1 MTHNVR
7 YQGRRSVE
15 SSCNPPMWPQ
25 SSGFLVSGG
34 CPADQTA
41 RRLCV
46 RDWCGLG
53 SSPKSTPR
61 RFFCG
66 SPAFPFSS
74 KTNISIFQFIYTL
87 WFTTVSPHSV
97 HKKTGLHYHR
107 DEIHQLQRSWRKSNS
122 SWNVRKLLSKF
133 LNRQIIKQFKPGSHM
148 PPMHLRHARRY
159 CLGWEQ
165 KWPAEL
171 VIPVFTVGMPLKL
184 TQVQLRRHAGGKAL
198 RLFYL
203 PAAHVLISPRS
214 SPGGT
219 SGYFEDTSAA
229 YENSALHLQTSLTR
243 GIRTFSHCETFKGGG
258 SELLWHWYD
267 FFTADEVH

>member
-7 YQGRRSVE
+7 YQGWRSVE

-25 SSGFLVSGG
+25 SCTQSLLAFWSVGVAPLTKQPEDSVYEIDAAWVQVRNRRRVGFSAGA
-34 CPADQTA
+34 PH
-41 RRLCV
+41 
-46 RDWCGLG
+46 
-53 SSPKSTPR
+53 
-61 RFFCG
+61 
-66 SPAFPFSS
+66 FPFLQKPTFRYSS
-74 KTNISIFQFIYTL
+74 LFVHYNSQ
-87 WFTTVSPHSV
+87 TVSPHSV

-122 SWNVRKLLSKF
+122 SWNIRKLLSEF
-133 LNRQIIKQFKPGSHM
+133 LNRQIIKQVKPASHT
-148 PPMHLRHARRY
+148 PPMHLRHARLY

-171 VIPVFTVGMPLKL
+171 VIPVFTVGMPVKL
-184 TQVQLRRHAGGKAL
+184 TQVQLRSHAGGKAL

-203 PAAHVLISPRS
+203 PVAHVLIRPRS

-229 YENSALHLQTSLTR
+229 YEN
-243 GIRTFSHCETFKGGG
+243 
-258 SELLWHWYD
+258 
-267 FFTADEVH
+267 